1 MKKLEIDQMSAVAGG
16 RDLETLK
23 TISWFACGLGVGFAP
38 FSWGASLA
46 IFGPTCFVGLGL
58 AYAG

>member
-23 TISWFACGLGVGFAP
+23 TISWFACGLGVGF
-38 FSWGASLA
+38 SMLSLGASVA
-46 IFGPTCFVGLGL
+46 IFGPTCILGLGL